1 MSIALFS
8 LFLLVAV
15 IALAFFF
22 KMNAGLL
29 SIAFAMIFG
38 SFIGMSSKDIVA
50 GFGYKLFMTLLGVM
64 FLFSMCQQNGTLEL
78 LAKKTVALAGKQT
91 RLIPIIVFL
100 LAAVMAGIGCGTV
113 PVMSLMAVF
122 TIALAIQMESDPIL
136 LLSCG
141 LLGSQAGGLTPLAST
156 GILGMQLASAEGVDN
171 IQPTFMGGQFI
182 SSFIFM
188 LILYVI
194 LKGYKIHSDNPY
206 NLKELPKLNR
216 EQWLSIGAILAVVVA
231 VLIFKLDVGLCSFVA
246 GVALILLKT
255 AKEKEAISH
264 IPWSTLILITGV
276 GVLMNVVMKA
286 GGIDLLASS
295 LASIMNDHTVVPFMG
310 LTGGIMSWFSS
321 TSGVVMPTLIPTVKT
336 TLDAMHS
343 TVSPAIV
350 ITALTV
356 TAHTA
361 GCSPVSTG
369 GALGLSSYVGQAQCT
384 PEMERKLF
392 IKLFAVA
399 ILGVIWNTF
408 FAAIGG
414 FGWIPLA

>member
-1 MSIALFS
+1 M
-8 LFLLVAV
+8 
-15 IALAFFF
+15 
-22 KMNAGLL
+22 
-29 SIAFAMIFG
+29 
-38 SFIGMSSKDIVA
+38 
-50 GFGYKLFMTLLGVM
+50 
-64 FLFSMCQQNGTLEL
+64 
-78 LAKKTVALAGKQT
+78 
-91 RLIPIIVFL
+91 
-100 LAAVMAGIGCGTV
+100 
-113 PVMSLMAVF
+113 
-122 TIALAIQMESDPIL
+122 
-136 LLSCG
+136 
-141 LLGSQAGGLTPLAST
+141 AST
-156 GILGMQLASAEGVDN
+156 GILGMQLASAEGIDN

-216 EQWLSIGAILAVVVA
+216 EQWLSIAAILAVVVA

-336 TLDAMHS
+336 TLDAMQS

-414 FGWIPLA
+414 FGWIVAA